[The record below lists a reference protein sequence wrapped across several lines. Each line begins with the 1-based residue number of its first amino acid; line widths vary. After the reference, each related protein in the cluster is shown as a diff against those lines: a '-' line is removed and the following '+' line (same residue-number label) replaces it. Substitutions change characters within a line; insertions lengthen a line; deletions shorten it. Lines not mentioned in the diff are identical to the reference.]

1 MIEQYR
7 PAGAIE
13 PWWYVLID
21 DEWVFVDGV
30 VETEA
35 PGGGRRIQ
43 FLFTDRPAT
52 VVAKDD
58 LVMSRPPDDG
68 STVNPP
74 GSSNLD

>member
-1 MIEQYR
+1 MNEQYR
-7 PAGAIE
+7 PAGDIE
-13 PWWYVLID
+13 PFWHVRID

-35 PGGGRRIQ
+35 PDGGRRIR

-68 STVNPP
+68 STAA
-74 GSSNLD
+74 GSANSTLD